1 MTGTQKHAPA
11 GLKAAALALMMLS
24 AVFTAFFIPDGK
36 MLSSARNRYFLGE
49 GAQKVFFAFHSWGAG
64 IAGAGIIALFVFLI
78 FEKGGGRAFRFAG
91 ACPFFALF
99 CSRLLYGLTELP
111 FYLNYAGF
119 AALFRADEGGMSLA
133 GAMAGAFLACRL
145 TFGKDRGAQGSLA
158 LSLAVLV
165 PLVKAACF
173 FSPGG
178 LGLGRETESELPGLF
193 SVQGEWEC
201 LLRVYA
207 IEFLLGLLIF
217 ALLLILKRNGNE
229 ETLLSRYLVLFGVMD
244 VLMLSLRNDHH
255 MEWGF
260 VKSEMIFSFLPA
272 AWVTVFSCDGKKKRL
287 FSVGMTVLFA
297 LFVFLLE
304 KARDRAWIP
313 EEGTLYAL
321 YLLLCVGYIVYSI
334 WVSGRGLR
342 LRK

>member
-1 MTGTQKHAPA
+1 MKEAQKFAPVHLWVTA
-11 GLKAAALALMMLS
+11 ISLMMLS

-49 GAQKVFFAFHSWGAG
+49 GARNVLFSFHPWGAG
-64 IAGAGIIALFVFLI
+64 IAAAGVIALIVFLI
-78 FEKGGGRAFRFAG
+78 LEKGSGQAFRFAG

-99 CSRLLYGLTELP
+99 CSRLLYGLAELP

-119 AALFRADEGGMSLA
+119 TALFRADEGGMSLA
-133 GAMAGAFLACRL
+133 GAMAGAFLAYRL

-165 PLVKAACF
+165 PLVKGACF

-178 LGLGRETESELPGLF
+178 LGVGRETESGLPGLF
-193 SVQGEWEC
+193 SMQGEWGC

-207 IEFLLGLLIF
+207 IEFLLGLLIL
-217 ALLLILKRNGNE
+217 ALLLILKRYGGGE
-229 ETLLSRYLVLFGVMD
+229 MLFSRYLVMFGVME

-260 VKSEMIFSFLPA
+260 VKAGMIFSFLPA
-272 AWVTVFSCDGKKKRL
+272 AFVTVFSGTGKKIRL
-287 FSVGMTVLFA
+287 FSAGVTMLFA
-297 LFVFLLE
+297 IFVFLLE

-313 EEGTLYAL
+313 EEGILYAL